1 MKVRQICMM
10 VLLGL
15 GVIPAMQ
22 AQTFDKLW
30 KEVEQAEKKSLPKTV
45 IKLTDEIYQ
54 KGEKE
59 RNSAQMLKAYMWRMK
74 TQDILTPDSFY
85 VGLRDLEQ
93 WAKQTEQ
100 PMDRAILHSLIA
112 EFYANYAAD
121 NQWQLR
127 QRTEIVGE
135 TPSADIRE
143 WTANMFVEKVRT
155 NVKEALADS
164 LLLLKTSSLNY
175 IPFVEL
181 GETSEY
187 YHHDMYHL
195 LASRAIRALN
205 QIERLERGSFNGIT
219 ASPVKQDII
228 NIYERMTDAYET
240 AGLKEGYV
248 LTMLQYLEW
257 KRGNDNKLQP
267 VQLKKGLGEW
277 TADTYNAALDELK
290 RQFKSEPICAE
301 VYLAQVRYAVEK
313 MQQVNALQLC
323 DEAIRLYPGYRRINA
338 LKNLREEILA
348 PFLNVSAV
356 SQAFP
361 NEEIKLNVEH
371 KNLDGF
377 TVRLYQAKKLVKE
390 QHYSVLRPKDY
401 RAKDTVFTFKAPD
414 LGTYVMRI
422 IPDIRAK
429 RDSESKFN
437 VTRFKV
443 LTCRLPENQYEVVT
457 LDGQTGHPI
466 PNAKVTLYS
475 SDEKVLQEFT
485 TDKEGKVVFLRNTK
499 YRYLKASKG
508 TDTAMPKQEIY
519 GGSYGYYGNKDK
531 AVEEMTLLTDRS
543 LYRPG
548 QTVYVKGIAFAQKS
562 DTADVIPNKA
572 YTVTLYDANYQEVGR
587 KSVRTNEFGSFA
599 TDFALPSACLNG
611 VFSLTAGEGGTTVRV
626 EDYKRPTFDI
636 TFEKQTESYKLG
648 DEVQVK
654 GKIQSYSGV
663 SLQDLPVKYTV
674 KRSAYNL
681 WRISGAVQIA
691 SGEVTANENGEF
703 TIPVRLE
710 ESDEYKNNDRVY
722 YRYSIEATVTN
733 VAGETQSSTDV
744 IPAGNRSLVLQMELD
759 KKTCKDRPFDIVFK
773 AQNLNEQPVEVN
785 GNYYLYPLEETNVKE
800 SILKEN
806 GFKKASEN
814 PVATGTFTS
823 NKETT
828 LDWKNLPSGTY
839 MLKAVAK
846 DSQGKEVETEAQTIL
861 FSIGDKRPPVKSPTW
876 FYAENTEFDATHPA
890 VFCFGTS
897 EKDTYVM
904 MNVFCGDKQLESKA
918 LNLSDT
924 IVRFTY
930 PYLESY
936 GDGIFVNFCMVR
948 DGQLYQEQ
956 VSVEK
961 RLADKTLTM
970 KWEVFRDKLRPGQKE
985 EWKLTI
991 KTPQGQAADA
1001 EMLATM
1007 YDASLDKI
1015 WNRRQDFRLYYNRI
1029 LPNFRWMNGYLG
1041 NNSFNYWWNNK
1052 TLKVPVLAYDY
1063 FVMPSRIGNVFFES
1077 EILADGVMIRGG
1089 GVQKKAAM
1097 TGSVASRSN
1106 VVEVKYV
1113 PALVS
1118 EATDAEFEEETLPDA
1133 PADLRTNLAETAFFY
1148 PQLRTNEQGEISFSF
1163 TMPESLT
1170 RWNFRGYSHTKGM
1183 LTGTLDG
1190 EATTSKEF
1198 MLTPNLPRF
1207 VRVGDKTSIAA
1218 SISNMT
1224 GKPQAGTVSMILFD
1238 PMTEKVVSTQK
1249 QKFSVAAGKTIGV
1262 NFRFTVNDKYEILG
1276 CRMIADSGTFSDGE
1290 QQLLPVLSN
1299 KEHLVETLPM
1309 PVRGEETRT
1318 FSLDSLFNQHSK
1330 TATDRKLTIEFTG
1343 NPAWYAIQALPSL
1356 SLPVNNNAISWA
1368 TAYYANTLASY
1379 IMDSQ
1384 PRIKAVFDSWKL
1396 QGGTKET
1403 FLSDLQKNQEVKN
1416 ILLSE
1421 SPWVLEAKTEE
1432 QQKER
1437 IATLFDLN
1445 NIRSNNIAALTR
1457 LQELQN
1463 SDGAWSWFKGM
1474 NGSRYVTAYIAE
1486 LNARLALLTGAP
1498 LSGTALD
1505 LQAKALTYLHQSALE
1520 EYKNILK
1527 AQKKGVKQTGVSSG
1541 ILQYL
1546 YIVAISG
1553 EQVPAASKIAYAY
1566 YLSKVGELLTSSS
1579 METKA
1584 IAAIVLDKAGR
1595 KKEAQEF
1602 VASLKEHLTKTDE
1615 QGMFFAFNENPYAWG
1630 GMKLQ
1635 AHVDVMEALE
1645 LIGGNGNRETIEEMK
1660 LWLLKQKQTQQWSS
1674 PVATADAVYALLM
1687 KGANLL
1693 DNQGD
1698 VRIVIAN
1705 EVLET
1710 VSPSKTTVPGLGYIK
1725 RSFTQKNVV
1734 DARKI
1739 EVEKR
1744 NPGIAWGAVY
1754 AEYDSPISDVKQ
1766 QGGALNVEKQLYVE
1780 RIENNVA
1787 QLQPITSKTVLT
1799 VGDKVVSRLTISV
1812 DRTMDFVQLKD
1823 QRGACFEPV
1832 GSISGYRWN
1841 NGFGYYV
1848 DIKDASTNFFF
1859 DHLGKGVYVLEYGYR
1874 VSREGTYETGLVTIQ
1889 CAYAPEYV
1897 SHSASMTIIIE

>member
-10 VLLGL
+10 VLFGL

-93 WAKQTEQ
+93 WAKQTKQ

-164 LLLLKTSSLNY
+164 LLLLKTSSRNY

-257 KRGNDNKLQP
+257 KRDNDNKLQP

-361 NEEIKLNVEH
+361 NEEIKLNVGH

-508 TDTAMPKQEIY
+508 TDTAMPKQGIY

-785 GNYYLYPLEETNVKE
+785 GNY
-800 SILKEN
+800 
-806 GFKKASEN
+806 
-814 PVATGTFTS
+814 
-823 NKETT
+823 
-828 LDWKNLPSGTY
+828 
-839 MLKAVAK
+839 
-846 DSQGKEVETEAQTIL
+846 
-861 FSIGDKRPPVKSPTW
+861 
-876 FYAENTEFDATHPA
+876 
-890 VFCFGTS
+890 
-897 EKDTYVM
+897 
-904 MNVFCGDKQLESKA
+904 
-918 LNLSDT
+918 
-924 IVRFTY
+924 
-930 PYLESY
+930 
-936 GDGIFVNFCMVR
+936 
-948 DGQLYQEQ
+948 
-956 VSVEK
+956 
-961 RLADKTLTM
+961 
-970 KWEVFRDKLRPGQKE
+970 
-985 EWKLTI
+985 
-991 KTPQGQAADA
+991 
-1001 EMLATM
+1001 
-1007 YDASLDKI
+1007 
-1015 WNRRQDFRLYYNRI
+1015 
-1029 LPNFRWMNGYLG
+1029 
-1041 NNSFNYWWNNK
+1041 
-1052 TLKVPVLAYDY
+1052 
-1063 FVMPSRIGNVFFES
+1063 
-1077 EILADGVMIRGG
+1077 
-1089 GVQKKAAM
+1089 
-1097 TGSVASRSN
+1097 
-1106 VVEVKYV
+1106 
-1113 PALVS
+1113 
-1118 EATDAEFEEETLPDA
+1118 
-1133 PADLRTNLAETAFFY
+1133 
-1148 PQLRTNEQGEISFSF
+1148 
-1163 TMPESLT
+1163 
-1170 RWNFRGYSHTKGM
+1170 
-1183 LTGTLDG
+1183 
-1190 EATTSKEF
+1190 
-1198 MLTPNLPRF
+1198 
-1207 VRVGDKTSIAA
+1207 
-1218 SISNMT
+1218 
-1224 GKPQAGTVSMILFD
+1224 
-1238 PMTEKVVSTQK
+1238 
-1249 QKFSVAAGKTIGV
+1249 
-1262 NFRFTVNDKYEILG
+1262 
-1276 CRMIADSGTFSDGE
+1276 
-1290 QQLLPVLSN
+1290 
-1299 KEHLVETLPM
+1299 
-1309 PVRGEETRT
+1309 
-1318 FSLDSLFNQHSK
+1318 
-1330 TATDRKLTIEFTG
+1330 
-1343 NPAWYAIQALPSL
+1343 
-1356 SLPVNNNAISWA
+1356 
-1368 TAYYANTLASY
+1368 
-1379 IMDSQ
+1379 
-1384 PRIKAVFDSWKL
+1384 
-1396 QGGTKET
+1396 
-1403 FLSDLQKNQEVKN
+1403 
-1416 ILLSE
+1416 
-1421 SPWVLEAKTEE
+1421 
-1432 QQKER
+1432 
-1437 IATLFDLN
+1437 
-1445 NIRSNNIAALTR
+1445 
-1457 LQELQN
+1457 
-1463 SDGAWSWFKGM
+1463 
-1474 NGSRYVTAYIAE
+1474 
-1486 LNARLALLTGAP
+1486 
-1498 LSGTALD
+1498 
-1505 LQAKALTYLHQSALE
+1505 
-1520 EYKNILK
+1520 
-1527 AQKKGVKQTGVSSG
+1527 
-1541 ILQYL
+1541 
-1546 YIVAISG
+1546 
-1553 EQVPAASKIAYAY
+1553 
-1566 YLSKVGELLTSSS
+1566 
-1579 METKA
+1579 
-1584 IAAIVLDKAGR
+1584 
-1595 KKEAQEF
+1595 
-1602 VASLKEHLTKTDE
+1602 
-1615 QGMFFAFNENPYAWG
+1615 
-1630 GMKLQ
+1630 
-1635 AHVDVMEALE
+1635 
-1645 LIGGNGNRETIEEMK
+1645 
-1660 LWLLKQKQTQQWSS
+1660 
-1674 PVATADAVYALLM
+1674 
-1687 KGANLL
+1687 
-1693 DNQGD
+1693 
-1698 VRIVIAN
+1698 
-1705 EVLET
+1705 
-1710 VSPSKTTVPGLGYIK
+1710 
-1725 RSFTQKNVV
+1725 
-1734 DARKI
+1734 
-1739 EVEKR
+1739 
-1744 NPGIAWGAVY
+1744 
-1754 AEYDSPISDVKQ
+1754 
-1766 QGGALNVEKQLYVE
+1766 
-1780 RIENNVA
+1780 
-1787 QLQPITSKTVLT
+1787 
-1799 VGDKVVSRLTISV
+1799 
-1812 DRTMDFVQLKD
+1812 
-1823 QRGACFEPV
+1823 
-1832 GSISGYRWN
+1832 
-1841 NGFGYYV
+1841 
-1848 DIKDASTNFFF
+1848 
-1859 DHLGKGVYVLEYGYR
+1859 
-1874 VSREGTYETGLVTIQ
+1874 
-1889 CAYAPEYV
+1889 
-1897 SHSASMTIIIE
+1897 